1 MAKSEDGGGSSGG
14 WISKFGLP
22 TLILSLVTF
31 LFQMQQNAFDRSQR
45 MLETGYQFYSAGRT
59 NLEKH
64 SDVEKESTLLMVIGQ
79 AFPNIFCKVREN
91 MIQRAISARS
101 NVEGVGFDKADSENL
116 VQLLRDNKGP
126 ESWPVPSNLGETLV
140 DMWPKGRTQR
150 PPVCA
155 EEQKPPPAPAKAGP
169 ADEAAPSVTVA
180 VTPQAAAP
188 APAAKDAAPATAEQ
202 AIAGAAAPTQAA
214 QASTDVKMAA
224 APSVIRVFFQI
235 PRLSQRDISG
245 IDAARDE
252 LAPLNYRVVRGIE
265 RVPAIRAAEVR
276 YYGPDAATLGA
287 SAEQLAKYLTA
298 KFGVPFAPRWLGRE
312 YPNNPAD
319 NMEVW
324 LPDPAGARP
333 ALGGRLRE
341 GATPAP

>member
-1 MAKSEDGGGSSGG
+1 M
-14 WISKFGLP
+14 
-22 TLILSLVTF
+22 
-31 LFQMQQNAFDRSQR
+31 
-45 MLETGYQFYSAGRT
+45 
-59 NLEKH
+59 
-64 SDVEKESTLLMVIGQ
+64 ESTLLMVIGQ

-101 NVEGVGFDKADSENL
+101 NAEGVGFDKADSENL
-116 VQLLRDNKGP
+116 VQILRDNKGP
-126 ESWPVPSNLGETLV
+126 ESWPVPSNLGETLA

-155 EEQKPPPAPAKAGP
+155 EEQNPPPAPAKAGP
-169 ADEAAPSVTVA
+169 ADAPPAPSITVA

-188 APAAKDAAPATAEQ
+188 PPVAKDAAPATAAE
-202 AIAGAAAPTQAA
+202 AITAAAPAQAV

-245 IDAARDE
+245 IDAAREE
-252 LAPLNYRVVRGIE
+252 LAPLNYRIVRGIE
-265 RVPAIRAAEVR
+265 RVPAITAAEVR
-276 YYGPDAATLGA
+276 YYGPNAATLGA
-287 SAEQLAKYLTA
+287 SAEQLAKYLSA
-298 KFGVPFAPRWLGRE
+298 KFGVAFTPRWLGRE

-333 ALGGRLRE
+333 NLGLGGRVRGLRE
-341 GATPAP
+341 GAAPTPAP